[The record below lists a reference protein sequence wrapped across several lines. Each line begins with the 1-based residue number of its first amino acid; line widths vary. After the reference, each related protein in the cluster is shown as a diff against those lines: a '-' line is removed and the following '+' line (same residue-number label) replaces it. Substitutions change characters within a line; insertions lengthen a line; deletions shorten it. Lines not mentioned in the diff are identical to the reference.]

1 MPITYYT
8 ILPVTKKR
16 ARLKQQKKKK
26 KKSFSFKESSGLESF
41 AGDGI
46 AGRGGGGVE

>member
-1 MPITYYT
+1 MLTPITYYT

-16 ARLKQQKKKK
+16 ARLIQQK
-26 KKSFSFKESSGLESF
+26 SHFSFKEGSGLESF

-46 AGRGGGGVE
+46 AERGGGGVE